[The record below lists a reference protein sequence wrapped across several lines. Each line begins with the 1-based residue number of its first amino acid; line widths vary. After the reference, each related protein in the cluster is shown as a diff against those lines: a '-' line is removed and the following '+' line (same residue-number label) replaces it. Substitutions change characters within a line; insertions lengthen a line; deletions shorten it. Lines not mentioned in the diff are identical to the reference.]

1 MTKKKA
7 LGVDPLSWIKP
18 TVDTNTREPQS
29 KDKGTIKPQQEWSA
43 PNESR
48 VSLESSEEV
57 PLSQIYQKEDKSIPK
72 FQTYEIKLTLRLKE
86 DQLEFLSRLEREI
99 MKNRSSDN
107 RKERITK
114 NSVIRAMVDTF
125 RNLDIDTMEIGDEEE
140 LVKRLIRAVSLK
152 GRGNLPV

>member
-18 TVDTNTREPQS
+18 TINVDTREPQS
-29 KDKGTIKPQQEWSA
+29 KDEELVGMKEELSPQHVNTASLQNSQET
-43 PNESR
+43 
-48 VSLESSEEV
+48 SLPQV
-57 PLSQIYQKEDKSIPK
+57 QKEDKSIPK
-72 FQTYEIKLTLRLKE
+72 FQTYEIKLTLRLKD

-99 MKNRSSDN
+99 MKNRSSEN

-125 RNLDIDTMEIGDEEE
+125 RNLDIDTREIGDEEE

-152 GRGNLPV
+152 GRGNLAI

>member
-1 MTKKKA
+1 LTKKKA

-18 TVDTNTREPQS
+18 TVNTDTHEPQPKNEGS
-29 KDKGTIKPQQEWSA
+29 VETKEEWPPQHVNAS
-43 PNESR
+43 
-48 VSLESSEEV
+48 SLQNPGETSL
-57 PLSQIYQKEDKSIPK
+57 PQTPKEDKSIPK
-72 FQTYEIKLTLRLKE
+72 FQTYEIKLTVRLKE

-125 RNLDIDTMEIGDEEE
+125 RNLDIDTREIGDEEE

-152 GRGNLPV
+152 GRGNIAI